1 MTDLQRELAENN
13 MGLAVFLAK
22 KYGRQ
27 SVHPDRDDEGTAMEA
42 LCRAAISYKPGAV
55 PFSAYAS
62 RIICNAFFRIDQLA
76 AYVKNGGGAVVDSLE
91 RVVFDGKIPLVLGDT
106 ITAPE
111 DVWESVVGREM
122 HRELQRVL
130 DATECR
136 VACML
141 MDGYKQTEI
150 ARAMGVSK
158 SRVSQKVKTMRK
170 KIERGGIL

>member
-22 KYGRQ
+22 KYWKQ

-62 RIICNAFFRIDQLA
+62 RIICNAFLRIEQLA
-76 AYVKNGGGAVVDSLE
+76 AYVKNGGGAVVDSLD
-91 RVVFDGKIPLVLGDT
+91 RVVFDGKKPLTLGDT

-111 DVWESVVGREM
+111 GVWESVVDREIL
-122 HRELQRVL
+122 REIQRVL
-130 DATECR
+130 DATEYR

-141 MDGYKQTEI
+141 MDGYKQAEI
-150 ARAMGVSK
+150 AKAMGVSK
-158 SRVSQKVKTMRK
+158 SRVAQKVKTLRQ